1 MGIPYAIAER
11 FEYPVP
17 APDKWTSI
25 YCKQRG
31 SNVRPSNHISS
42 YPVLKNEDCL
52 QLNVFVPWNT
62 TGSSSLAVMLF
73 ITDAI
78 IHKGNM
84 LAAEGNV
91 IVVTAG
97 FRVGVF
103 GFLRVNSDNL
113 KGNYGMMDQIEAM
126 KWMNK
131 NIAR

>member
-1 MGIPYAIAER
+1 
-11 FEYPVP
+11 
-17 APDKWTSI
+17 
-25 YCKQRG
+25 
-31 SNVRPSNHISS
+31 
-42 YPVLKNEDCL
+42 
-52 QLNVFVPWNT
+52 
-62 TGSSSLAVMLF
+62 MLF

-103 GFLRVNSDNL
+103 GFLRANSDNL
-113 KGNYGMMDQIEAM
+113 KGNYAMMDQIEAM
-126 KWMNK
+126 KWVNK